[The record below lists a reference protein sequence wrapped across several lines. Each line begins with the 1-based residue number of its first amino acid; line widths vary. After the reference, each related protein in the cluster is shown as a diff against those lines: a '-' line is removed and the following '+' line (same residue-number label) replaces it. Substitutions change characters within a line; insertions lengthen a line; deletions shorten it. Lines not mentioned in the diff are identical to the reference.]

1 MNLRDG
7 AIAGKVN
14 IETWV
19 KNNLIFPEG
28 QERAAPTIQELLDLA
43 DAILN
48 ASN

>member
-1 MNLRDG
+1 MTID
-7 AIAGKVN
+7 A
-14 IETWV
+14 WV
-19 KNNLIFPEG
+19 KNNLICPEG

>member
-1 MNLRDG
+1 MT
-7 AIAGKVN
+7 IV
-14 IETWV
+14 TWA
-19 KNNLIFPEG
+19 KNNLVFPEG